1 MTTYSDMD
9 KLRQETVINKEMQ
22 KVRSRVSSN
31 LMSFEELEKGE
42 LEIVHLCQKN
52 IYSEELVSLQKD
64 GVVKRSSQLYRL
76 NPILQSDIIRVG
88 GRLEKAMMPEEVK
101 HPVILAKDLHI
112 SDLILRQIHH
122 DIGNCGRNYMLA
134 KLRQRYWIP
143 GASCAIRRIL
153 SKCVVCRRMEQ

>member
-42 LEIVHLCQKN
+42 LEIVRLCQKKR
-52 IYSEELVSLQKD
+52 YSEELVSLQKD

-76 NPILQSDIIRVG
+76 NPIFIRYY
-88 GRLEKAMMPEEVK
+88 P
-101 HPVILAKDLHI
+101 
-112 SDLILRQIHH
+112 S
-122 DIGNCGRNYMLA
+122 
-134 KLRQRYWIP
+134 WWT
-143 GASCAIRRIL
+143 S
-153 SKCVVCRRMEQ
+153 